1 MIASPVVLVY
11 HGVAKADEGEDPNR
25 LLVSPEHLEAHVR
38 LLKRRGYRFVAA
50 GELVGDGKPSGRTAA
65 LTFDDG
71 WRNWL
76 TAGLPVLQGLGVG
89 GTFFV
94 CPGLFG
100 ATHPDVAGEEGV
112 LLDEAAARDLH
123 EAGMELG
130 SHSLTH
136 PDLCKLSDAELAVEL
151 RDSKQ
156 GVEAITGRPC
166 RLFAYPYGLYDERV
180 VRAVGVAGYELA
192 FAWLPGPWRALEA
205 PRLPAPARHGAGRLA
220 LKLLGIRR
228 PGR

>member
-1 MIASPVVLVY
+1 VIASPVVLVY
-11 HGVAKADEGEDPNR
+11 HGVAAVGDDEDPNR
-25 LLVSPEHLEAHVR
+25 LLVSPVHLEAHVR
-38 LLKRRGYRFVAA
+38 LLRRRGYRFVAA
-50 GELVGDGKPSGRTAA
+50 GELAGNGKPSGRTAA

-76 TAGLPVLQGLGVG
+76 TSGLPVLQRLGVG

-100 ATHPDVAGEEGV
+100 AVHTDVAGEEGA
-112 LLDEAAARDLH
+112 LLDEAGARELH

-136 PDLCKLSDAELAVEL
+136 QDLRKLSDAELSAEL
-151 RDSKQ
+151 GDSKAA
-156 GVEAITGRPC
+156 VEAITGSPC
-166 RLFAYPYGLYDERV
+166 RLFAYPYGLYDQRV
-180 VRAVGVAGYELA
+180 LEAVRAAGYELA
-192 FAWLPGPWRALEA
+192 FAWLPGPWRPLEA
-205 PRLPAPARHGAGRLA
+205 PRLPAPPRHGAGRLA